1 MEKMVEGFITSF
13 VQFISVVEENS
24 SRLDNL
30 QNQNDELRALVQS
43 MKIEHEQS
51 TSQIS
56 KYASDIQD
64 LNKQLAMANMKRR
77 EHADSVANGMVS
89 QNQVVKVKYEASV
102 PVEFGT

>member
-51 TSQIS
+51 ASRSINMRQIF
-56 KYASDIQD
+56 K
-64 LNKQLAMANMKRR
+64 
-77 EHADSVANGMVS
+77 
-89 QNQVVKVKYEASV
+89 
-102 PVEFGT
+102 T